1 MNNRLALKEK
11 LLYTLEQIKSQRLG
25 KTDAPLTN
33 VKLEEKLAREIE
45 GLTTALEALNP
56 NLYPI
61 LYALPLLNGAWQLE
75 YSTAREIRS
84 LAKLPYGLQVG
95 KVYQVIDLA
104 TNSFFN
110 QAFVTHRLG
119 LLSGYVRV
127 TATFEVAK
135 SDSSVLPDR
144 RINVFFQ
151 KRFLAIEQ
159 VAGFDTPQLNPFKV
173 VDARNP
179 TGRIPFLEITYLDE
193 SLRIGRGGEGS
204 LFILTKA

>member
-104 TNSFFN
+104 TNLFLTKLLSLTVSGYSQDMYELRRLLKWLNPIHLFYRTDELMSFFK
-110 QAFVTHRLG
+110 
-119 LLSGYVRV
+119 SG
-127 TATFEVAK
+127 F
-135 SDSSVLPDR
+135 
-144 RINVFFQ
+144 
-151 KRFLAIEQ
+151 
-159 VAGFDTPQLNPFKV
+159 
-173 VDARNP
+173 
-179 TGRIPFLEITYLDE
+179 
-193 SLRIGRGGEGS
+193 
-204 LFILTKA
+204 